1 MTFDWTPR
9 RVASLAQHELS
20 RSGLPERRQLGRPTP
35 KYEGYSDA
43 ERAAIEY
50 TEKFATDHLAI
61 DQALIDRLVEIY
73 GEDLLMDMKHL
84 HRLLDRQI
92 GRLNEVFGAEVSCPV
107 RL

>member
-1 MTFDWTPR
+1 M
-9 RVASLAQHELS
+9 AQHELS
-20 RSGLPERRQLGRPTP
+20 EADYLNVANWADHG
-35 KYEGYSDA
+35 GYSDA

-73 GEDLLMDMKHL
+73 GADLLMDMT
-84 HRLLDRQI
+84 I
-92 GRLNEVFGAEVSCPV
+92 SIGCWIAFGRLNEVFGAEVSCPV

>member
-1 MTFDWTPR
+1 M
-9 RVASLAQHELS
+9 AQHELTEADY
-20 RSGLPERRQLGRPTP
+20 LNVANWAD
-35 KYEGYSDA
+35 YEGYSDA

-73 GEDLLMDMKHL
+73 GADLLMDMT
-84 HRLLDRQI
+84 I
-92 GRLNEVFGAEVSCPV
+92 SIGCWIAFGRLNEVFGAEVSCPV

>member
-1 MTFDWTPR
+1 M
-9 RVASLAQHELS
+9 AQHELS
-20 RSGLPERRQLGRPTP
+20 EADYLNVGNWAD
-35 KYEGYSDA
+35 YEGYSDA

-73 GEDLLMDMKHL
+73 GEDLLMDMT
-84 HRLLDRQI
+84 I
-92 GRLNEVFGAEVSCPV
+92 SIGCWIAFGRLNEVFGAEVSCPV

>member
-1 MTFDWTPR
+1 M
-9 RVASLAQHELS
+9 AQHDLTEADYLNVANWADH
-20 RSGLPERRQLGRPTP
+20 
-35 KYEGYSDA
+35 EGYSDA

-73 GEDLLMDMKHL
+73 GEDLLMDMT
-84 HRLLDRQI
+84 I
-92 GRLNEVFGAEVSCPV
+92 SIGCWIAFGRLNEVFGAEVSCPV

>member
-1 MTFDWTPR
+1 M
-9 RVASLAQHELS
+9 AQHELS
-20 RSGLPERRQLGRPTP
+20 EADYLNVANWAD
-35 KYEGYSDA
+35 YEGYSDA

-73 GEDLLMDMKHL
+73 GEDLLMDMN
-84 HRLLDRQI
+84 I
-92 GRLNEVFGAEVSCPV
+92 SIGCWIAFGRLNEVFGAEVSCPV

>member
-1 MTFDWTPR
+1 M
-9 RVASLAQHELS
+9 AQHELTEADYLNVANWADY
-20 RSGLPERRQLGRPTP
+20 G
-35 KYEGYSDA
+35 GYSDA

-73 GEDLLMDMKHL
+73 GEDLLMDMT
-84 HRLLDRQI
+84 I
-92 GRLNEVFGAEVSCPV
+92 SIGCWIAFGRLNEVFGAEVSCPV

>member
-1 MTFDWTPR
+1 M
-9 RVASLAQHELS
+9 AQHELS
-20 RSGLPERRQLGRPTP
+20 EADYLNVANWAD
-35 KYEGYSDA
+35 YEGYSDA

-73 GEDLLMDMKHL
+73 GEDLLMDMT
-84 HRLLDRQI
+84 I
-92 GRLNEVFGAEVSCPV
+92 SIGCWIAFGRLNEVFGAEVSCPV

>member
-1 MTFDWTPR
+1 M
-9 RVASLAQHELS
+9 AQHELS
-20 RSGLPERRQLGRPTP
+20 EADYLNVANWAG
-35 KYEGYSDA
+35 YEGYSDA

-73 GEDLLMDMKHL
+73 GEDLLMDMT
-84 HRLLDRQI
+84 I
-92 GRLNEVFGAEVSCPV
+92 SIGCWIAFGRLNEVFGAEVSCPV

>member
-1 MTFDWTPR
+1 M
-9 RVASLAQHELS
+9 AQHELTEADYLNVANWAAY
-20 RSGLPERRQLGRPTP
+20 G
-35 KYEGYSDA
+35 GYSDA

-73 GEDLLMDMKHL
+73 GEDLLMDMT
-84 HRLLDRQI
+84 I
-92 GRLNEVFGAEVSCPV
+92 SIGCWIAFGRLNEVFGAEVSCPV